1 MAVTKDDLQGM
12 ITDVTTFLKDLDKV
26 IPNKVDEEL
35 ISFLDGINNHPWLA
49 DLLLGSIS
57 AAKAIESKLGSR
69 K

>member
-1 MAVTKDDLQGM
+1 MATKDDLQAM
-12 ITDVTTFLKDLDKV
+12 IQDVTTFLTDLDKV

-35 ISFLDGINNHPWLA
+35 ISFLQGINNHPWLV

-57 AAKAIESKLGSR
+57 AAKSLEARR